1 MEDRE
6 IYIKMEENIVKY
18 YIGRKII
25 LMWELWVII
34 ILEKENVFLERLVLF
49 LIRWVIILANVGL
62 L

>member
-34 ILEKENVFLERLVLF
+34 FLEKENVFLERLVLF